1 MRKLEHKD
9 FNKKSILEL
18 VNFYEDNSEKLED
31 ARKNMEV
38 EGLPYPQM
46 KMLDMGFWK
55 IGFDADS
62 KKGFKKSH

>member
-1 MRKLEHKD
+1 MC
-9 FNKKSILEL
+9 
-18 VNFYEDNSEKLED
+18 
-31 ARKNMEV
+31 V

-55 IGFDADS
+55 IGFDADT